1 MVKIVSS
8 WVIDRS
14 METLWLGP
22 TRIRSRDWARSRRSA
37 PTRRPSAVESRDLT
51 KVRSATTAPV
61 FSFSRREKISDID
74 CVVSPT
80 EIVPF
85 RRTTA
90 WIPRSSDST
99 FMPILGLK
107 PRIRGIPGTLGS
119 AVGTLLS
126 SSDHHRAPGDG
137 ALLAPHFALEL
148 QNRTEA
154 PGKLDGDRQRLSRAR
169 RPDRLE
175 IIDSSEKSPPPGLRV
190 AALQQER
197 GLCDRLREQEGR
209 APFPAGRSAG
219 IGAHAR
225 QRLSLPNASAGGV
238 QTGVGGAHHRIDEAE
253 GVGVRQRGESGLVVH
268 RLLTRSSSAR

>member
-22 TRIRSRDWARSRRSA
+22 TRIRSRDWARRRRSA

-85 RRTTA
+85 KRTTA

-107 PRIRGIPGTLGS
+107 PRIRGTPLTLGS
-119 AVGTLLS
+119 AVGALLS

-137 ALLAPHFALEL
+137 ALLAAHFALKL

-154 PGKLDGDRQRLSRAR
+154 RGKLDGDRQRLPRAR

-175 IIDSSEKSPPPGLRV
+175 PVDSGEKSPPPDLRV
-190 AALQQER
+190 ATLQQER
-197 GLCDRLREQEGR
+197 GLSDRLREQEGR
-209 APFPAGRSAG
+209 APLAVGHTAG
-219 IGAHAR
+219 IGAHAC
-225 QRLSLPNASAGGV
+225 QRLSLPDRPTGGV
-238 QTGVGGAHHRIDEAE
+238 ETAARGTRDRIDEAE
-253 GVGVRQRGESGLVVH
+253 GVGVRQLGEPGFVVH
-268 RLLTRSSSAR
+268 RLLTRSSSA